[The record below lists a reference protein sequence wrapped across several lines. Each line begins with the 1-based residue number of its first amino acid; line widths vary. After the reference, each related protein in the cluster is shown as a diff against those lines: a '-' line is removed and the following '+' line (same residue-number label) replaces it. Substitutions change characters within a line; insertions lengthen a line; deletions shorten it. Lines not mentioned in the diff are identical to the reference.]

1 VSLDLT
7 VDADIPD
14 GVDLLGKDLDELQ
27 SNVKVGR
34 RSVSGTLHYVTG
46 YTGFSSK
53 TEEQSGHYVAIHA
66 DSDDA
71 TTITAKMYPSGMEVE
86 LDSDRTIIIRV
97 TNINNQRVTFTA
109 SKEGSAPVSKTF
121 SFTGLNLE
129 KQS

>member
-1 VSLDLT
+1 MDDLQ
-7 VDADIPD
+7 A
-14 GVDLLGKDLDELQ
+14 
-27 SNVKVGR
+27 NVKVGR

-46 YTGFSSK
+46 YTGFSSNPA
-53 TEEQSGHYVAIHA
+53 EQSGHYVVIHA

-71 TTITAKMYPSGMEVE
+71 TAITAKMFPSGREVE

-109 SKEGSAPVSKTF
+109 TKEGEAPVSKTF

-129 KQS
+129 KAS